1 VFYGLKAVLDGH
13 TGEDLVLLSEVRE
26 RVRTRSHSS
35 AIRIAEVLAEPE
47 LLHDDTTAAIRVWLD
62 RRTGE
67 MPAGFGRD
75 VRAWLVVLL
84 DGDAPHPPPVACHP
98 AGSLRL
104 RAALHRVLDGNT
116 RPPAGDHLR

>member
-47 LLHDDTTAAIRVWLD
+47 LLHDDTTAAIRVWID

-75 VRAWLVVLL
+75 ARAWLVVLL
-84 DGDAPHPPPVACHP
+84 DGDALYRFKIDRMASELWLVGSVTPP
-98 AGSLRL
+98 GS
-104 RAALHRVLDGNT
+104 T
-116 RPPAGDHLR
+116 R